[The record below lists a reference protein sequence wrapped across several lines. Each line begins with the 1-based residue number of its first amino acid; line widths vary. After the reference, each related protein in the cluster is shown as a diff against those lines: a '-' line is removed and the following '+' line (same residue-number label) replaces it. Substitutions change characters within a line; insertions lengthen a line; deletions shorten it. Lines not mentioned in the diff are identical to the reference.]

1 MHCAG
6 NHKDGALEEGEHTC
20 DFNAQFEERRC
31 RLKLQLDATLCND
44 SIRLSCVGGN
54 PPLDMV
60 CNQPL
65 PDSLTLWSIGNHF
78 IAGSSLCLCYAVC
91 WPCFFCAQLTFWAF
105 IVSIQGRF
113 DREKRGR
120 APRPKQR
127 ATPLGVDEG
136 AWRLPICSAAP

>member
-6 NHKDGALEEGEHTC
+6 NYKDGALEEGEHTC

-44 SIRLSCVGGN
+44 SVRLSCVGGN

-60 CNQPL
+60 CSQPL

-78 IAGSSLCLCYAVC
+78 IAGGQLVSVLCSLPAL
-91 WPCFFCAQLTFWAF
+91 F
-105 IVSIQGRF
+105 IFTAYFLGLHRVKVG
-113 DREKRGR
+113 
-120 APRPKQR
+120 
-127 ATPLGVDEG
+127 PL
-136 AWRLPICSAAP
+136 

>member
-1 MHCAG
+1 MRVTSRHCAG
-6 NHKDGALEEGEHTC
+6 NYKDGALEEGEHTC

-44 SIRLSCVGGN
+44 SVRLSFVGGN

-78 IAGSSLCLCYAVC
+78 IAGKQLVSVLCSLLALFLFYTDH
-91 WPCFFCAQLTFWAF
+91 FLGFHR
-105 IVSIQGRF
+105 VSIG
-113 DREKRGR
+113 
-120 APRPKQR
+120 
-127 ATPLGVDEG
+127 PL
-136 AWRLPICSAAP
+136 